1 MICDLSYYQGNVD
14 FKKLAKKVDF
24 VILRA
29 SIETR
34 KDTKY
39 DEYASYCEQY
49 GIPYH
54 AYHYLKAPND
64 AKARMEAKIF
74 ANATKEHRPLFYV
87 IDCEYRSIKMGVA
100 KKIVEAFEQALR
112 HYISDDIKVAVYIA
126 NELYR
131 PWNLDYERYAYVWIP
146 RYGKKND
153 GTIGGSIK
161 PSYPCDL
168 WQYTSRGRIDGVK
181 GNVDLNVLNGS
192 KPLEFFTGKSGGMDM
207 NENDPIL
214 EQEGDMPENW
224 ISDVVY
230 VRNAEGKLVEVEVPD
245 DTEELVEN
253 END

>member
-1 MICDLSYYQGNVD
+1 MICDLSYNQGNVD

-34 KDTKY
+34 KDIKY

-87 IDCEYRSIKMGVA
+87 IDCEYKQIKMGAA
-100 KKIVEAFEQALR
+100 KNIVDVFEQALR
-112 HYISDDIKVAVYIA
+112 HYISDDINVAVYIA
-126 NELYR
+126 HELYR
-131 PWNLDYERYAYVWIP
+131 TWNLDYAHYAYTWIP
-146 RYGKKND
+146 RYGRNN
-153 GTIGGSIK
+153 GTISGSIK
-161 PSYPCDL
+161 PSHPCDL
-168 WQYTSRGRIDGVK
+168 WQYTDKGRIDGVR
-181 GNVDLNVLNGS
+181 GDVDLDVLNGS
-192 KPLEFFTGKSGGMDM
+192 TPLEFFTGKSGGIDMD
-207 NENDPIL
+207 ENDLIL

-224 ISDVVY
+224 VSDVVY
-230 VRNAEGKLVEVEVPD
+230 VRNAEGKLVEVEIPD
-245 DTEELVEN
+245 DTEELSED

>member
-1 MICDLSYYQGNVD
+1 MICDLSYNQGNVD

-87 IDCEYRSIKMGVA
+87 IDCEYKQIKMGAA
-100 KKIVEAFEQALR
+100 KKIVDVFEQALR

-126 NELYR
+126 HELYR
-131 PWNLDYERYAYVWIP
+131 TWNLDYAHYAYTWIP
-146 RYGKKND
+146 RYGRNN

-168 WQYTSRGRIDGVK
+168 WQYTDKGRIDGVR
-181 GNVDLNVLNGS
+181 GDVDLDVLNGS
-192 KPLEFFTGKSGGMDM
+192 KPLEFFTGKSGGIDMD
-207 NENDPIL
+207 ENDLIL

-224 ISDVVY
+224 VSDVVY
-230 VRNAEGKLVEVEVPD
+230 VRNAEGKLVEVEIPD
-245 DTEELVEN
+245 DTEELSED

>member
-1 MICDLSYYQGNVD
+1 MICDLSFNQGNVD
-14 FKKLAKKVDF
+14 FKKLSKKVDF

-34 KDTKY
+34 KDSKY
-39 DEYASYCEQY
+39 DEYASNCEQY

-87 IDCEYRSIKMGVA
+87 IDCEYKQIKMGAA
-100 KKIVEAFEQALR
+100 KKIVDTFEKALR

-126 NELYR
+126 HELYR
-131 PWNLDYERYAYVWIP
+131 QWNLDYEHYAYVWIP
-146 RYGKKND
+146 RYGKNN
-153 GTIGGSIK
+153 GTLSASIK
-161 PSYPCDL
+161 PNYPCDL
-168 WQYTSRGRIDGVK
+168 WQYTDKGRIDGVK
-181 GNVDLNVLNGS
+181 GAVDLDILNGK

-207 NENDPIL
+207 EETDLIL
-214 EQEGDMPENW
+214 EKEGDTPENW
-224 ISDVVY
+224 VSNVVY

-245 DTEELVEN
+245 DTEELTKD

>member
-14 FKKLAKKVDF
+14 FNKLSKKVDF

-39 DEYASYCEQY
+39 DEYAGYCEQH

-74 ANATKEHRPLFYV
+74 AQATKEHRPLFYV
-87 IDCEYRSIKMGVA
+87 IDCEYKSIKMGEA
-100 KKIVEAFEQALR
+100 KKIVDAFEAALR

-126 NELYR
+126 HELYR
-131 PWNLDYERYAYVWIP
+131 KWNLDYEHYSYVWIP
-146 RYGKKND
+146 RYGKNN
-153 GTIGGSIK
+153 GTIAGSTK

-181 GNVDLNVLNGS
+181 GNVDLNTLNGD
-192 KPLEFFTGKSGGMDM
+192 KPLEFFTGKDGGIDM
-207 NENDPIL
+207 EENDLIL
-214 EQEGDMPENW
+214 EREGDAPEGW
-224 ISDVVY
+224 VTDVVY
-230 VRNAEGKLVEVEVPD
+230 VRNEKGELVEVEVPD
-245 DTEELVEN
+245 DTEELVLDEGN
-253 END
+253 

>member
-1 MICDLSYYQGNVD
+1 MICDLSYNQGNVD
-14 FKKLAKKVDF
+14 FKKLSKKVDF

-54 AYHYLKAPND
+54 AYHYIKAPND

-74 ANATKEHRPLFYV
+74 ANVTKEHRPLFYV
-87 IDCEYRSIKMGVA
+87 IDCEYKQIKMGVA
-100 KKIVEAFEQALR
+100 KKIVDTFEQALR

-126 NELYR
+126 HELYR
-131 PWNLDYERYAYVWIP
+131 LWDLDYDHYAYVWIP
-146 RYGKKND
+146 RYGKNN
-153 GTIGGSIK
+153 GTIDGSIK

-168 WQYTSRGRIDGVK
+168 WQYTDKGRIDGVK
-181 GNVDLNVLNGS
+181 GDVDLDALNGS
-192 KPLEFFTGKSGGMDM
+192 KPLEFFTGKSGGTDM
-207 NENDPIL
+207 EENDLIL

-224 ISDVVY
+224 VSDVVY
-230 VRNAEGKLVEVEVPD
+230 VRNAEGKMVEVEVPD
-245 DTEELVEN
+245 DTEELSEDEDN
-253 END
+253 

>member
-1 MICDLSYYQGNVD
+1 MICDLSYNQGNVD

-74 ANATKEHRPLFYV
+74 ANSTKEHRPLFYV
-87 IDCEYRSIKMGVA
+87 IDCEYKQIKMGAA
-100 KKIVEAFEQALR
+100 KKIVDVFEQALR

-126 NELYR
+126 HELYR
-131 PWNLDYERYAYVWIP
+131 TWDLDYVHYAYTWIP
-146 RYGKKND
+146 RYGRNN

-168 WQYTSRGRIDGVK
+168 WQYTDKGRIDGVI
-181 GNVDLNVLNGS
+181 GDVDLDVLNGS

-207 NENDPIL
+207 DENDPIL
-214 EQEGDMPENW
+214 EQEGDMPKNW
-224 ISDVVY
+224 VSDVVY
-230 VRNAEGKLVEVEVPD
+230 VRNAEGKLVEVEIPD
-245 DTEELVEN
+245 DTEELSED

>member
-1 MICDLSYYQGNVD
+1 MICDLSYNQGNVD
-14 FKKLAKKVDF
+14 FKKLSKKVDF

-39 DEYASYCEQY
+39 DEYASCCEQY

-87 IDCEYRSIKMGVA
+87 IDCEYRQIKMGVA
-100 KKIVEAFEQALR
+100 KKIVETFEQALR
-112 HYISDDIKVAVYIA
+112 HYISDDIKVAVYIGQ
-126 NELYR
+126 EFYR
-131 PWNLDYERYAYVWIP
+131 TWNLDYKRYAYIWIP
-146 RYGKKND
+146 RYGKNN

-161 PSYPCDL
+161 PIYPCDL
-168 WQYTSRGRIDGVK
+168 WQYTDKGRIDGVK
-181 GNVDLNVLNGS
+181 GDVDLDVLNGN
-192 KPLEFFTGKSGGMDM
+192 KPLEFFTGKSGGTDM
-207 NENDPIL
+207 EENDLIL
-214 EQEGDMPENW
+214 EQEGDIPEGW
-224 ISDVVY
+224 ESDVVY
-230 VRNAEGKLVEVEVPD
+230 IRNKKGKLVEVKVPD
-245 DTEELVEN
+245 DTEGLVED

>member
-14 FKKLAKKVDF
+14 FKKLSKKVDF

-39 DEYASYCEQY
+39 DEYAGYCEQY

-87 IDCEYRSIKMGVA
+87 IDCEYKQIKMGVA
-100 KKIVEAFEQALR
+100 KKIVDAFEQALR
-112 HYISDDIKVAVYIA
+112 HYISDDIKVAVYIGH
-126 NELYR
+126 ELYR
-131 PWNLDYERYAYVWIP
+131 SWNLDYGRYAYVWIP
-146 RYGKKND
+146 RYGKNN
-153 GTIGGSIK
+153 GTIAGSTK

-168 WQYTSRGRIDGVK
+168 WQYTSTGRIDGVK
-181 GNVDLNVLNGS
+181 GNVDLDVLNGD
-192 KPLEFFTGKSGGMDM
+192 KPLDFFTGKSGGMDM
-207 NENDPIL
+207 EENDLIL
-214 EQEGDMPENW
+214 EQEGDMPDGWE
-224 ISDVVY
+224 SDVVY
-230 VRNAEGKLVEVEVPD
+230 VRNKKGKLVEVKVPD
-245 DTEELVEN
+245 DTEGLVED

>member
-1 MICDLSYYQGNVD
+1 MICDLSYNQGNVD

-74 ANATKEHRPLFYV
+74 ANSTKEHRPLFYV
-87 IDCEYRSIKMGVA
+87 IDCEYKQIKMGAA
-100 KKIVEAFEQALR
+100 KKIVDVFEQALR

-126 NELYR
+126 HELYR
-131 PWNLDYERYAYVWIP
+131 TWDLDYVHYAYTWIP
-146 RYGKKND
+146 RYGRNN

-168 WQYTSRGRIDGVK
+168 WQYTDKGRIDGVI
-181 GNVDLNVLNGS
+181 GDVDLDVLNGS

-207 NENDPIL
+207 DENDLIL
-214 EQEGDMPENW
+214 EQEGDMPKNW
-224 ISDVVY
+224 VSDVVY
-230 VRNAEGKLVEVEVPD
+230 VRNAEGKLVEVEIPD
-245 DTEELVEN
+245 DTEELSED